1 MIFNAINR
9 LLIFSLCLLAVSCAL
24 QSCEQNPRNTV
35 VTETDISVTITTE
48 NYIVEIEKQG
58 FRYEFRQPDGTIIAP
73 AHPHSGIQI
82 GLEDQPVSNVVQTKL
97 LERKA
102 DHVRFEVVTDD
113 GVRAE
118 ILLTPEDYA
127 VKMQVTPVEEGNY
140 TIIGRTAGL
149 VPAYGMADHAAYG
162 GRSWRDMRP
171 TVELTGFDMDS
182 VRHTRSVIRMQSNFV
197 IFPTHGFA
205 NVNIEPGDKVVRI
218 TGEENVQ
225 GSRDIRSL
233 PALYYFV
240 GSPKQIYQ
248 SFLDVR
254 NKEGYPVYKPKY
266 QWFGVGWEAFGAL
279 AWNTNHESVKENINQ
294 YLELGYPLEWMV
306 IGSGFWPSGEG
317 EFDAHG
323 NPVRRSEADEEAAAK
338 LRATTSFGMWDAV
351 KYPDPK
357 ATIGYFQSRGLKVMI
372 GLRIG
377 FIQGGPFTQEGLD
390 NKYFIENEKGE
401 PQLFSIA
408 FPRSP
413 LYLLNTRNPQAVE
426 WYVGLSQKWL
436 DYGINGFKEDLYG
449 YPQEL
454 PDDLID
460 PVNRALMNR
469 GVYIMGRNQYLGSA
483 SDIHRYDD
491 FNYDQHQDRG
501 PINGLA
507 YAYSGFPN
515 VYPDIVG
522 GTGLATRFGGE
533 SKDRLAVYLMRY
545 AQYAALHPSMSFG
558 FGPWNFDDE
567 VVEVTRNAAML
578 HDRLQ
583 PYTYSYAIKAYK
595 TGFPYPMTPLPLA
608 YPHDPGVYGLANTT
622 RRSYQWLIGESLLAT
637 PLYGD
642 DYDTATGRDVYL
654 PEGTWIEYDSGKVHK
669 GPATLAN
676 YPLPIGKTALF
687 VGGSGIVVEEIDGQL
702 KGRLYP
708 VTDYAEMIFYDKDG
722 ETQSTIT
729 VANPDWE
736 NPTVVNQS
744 TGEQV
749 IGSWNRHAYEFIF
762 TPGNNYTVK

>member
-1 MIFNAINR
+1 MIFKAINR
-9 LLIFSLCLLAVSCAL
+9 LLISSLCLLAVSCAL
-24 QSCEQNPRNTV
+24 QSSEQNPKNTV
-35 VTETDISVTITTE
+35 VTETDQSVIITTE

-58 FRYEFRQPDGTIIAP
+58 FRYEFRQPDGKIVAP

-82 GLEDQPVSNVVQTKL
+82 GLEDQPVSNVVQTRL
-97 LERKA
+97 LEQKA
-102 DHVRFEVVTDD
+102 NHVRFEVETDD

-127 VKMQVTPVEEGNY
+127 VKMQVTPVDKGKY

-149 VPAYGMADHAAYG
+149 GPAYGMADHAAYG

-182 VRHTRSVIRMQSNFV
+182 VRHDRSVIRMQSNFV

-225 GSRDIRSL
+225 GSRDIRLL

-279 AWNTNHESVKENINQ
+279 AWNTNHETVKENINQ

-306 IGSGFWPSGEG
+306 IGSGFWPSGDG
-317 EFDAHG
+317 EFDEHG
-323 NPVRRSEADEEAAAK
+323 SPLRSITDEEAAAK

-357 ATIGYFQSRGLKVMI
+357 ATIRYFQSRGLKVNI

-390 NKYFIENEKGE
+390 NNYFIENEKGE
-401 PQLFSIA
+401 PQLFRIA

-413 LYLLNTRNPQAVE
+413 SYLLNTRNPQAVE

-436 DYGINGFKEDLYG
+436 DYGIDGFKEDLYG
-449 YPQEL
+449 FPQEL

-460 PVNRALMNR
+460 PVNRALMDK
-469 GVYIMGRNQYLGSA
+469 GVYIMGRNQYLGSP

-491 FNYDQHQDRG
+491 FNHNHFQDRG

-507 YAYSGFPN
+507 YAYSGFPY

-522 GTGLATRFGGE
+522 GTGLATRFGDE
-533 SKDRLAVYLMRY
+533 SKDQLAVYLMRY
-545 AQYAALHPSMSFG
+545 AEYAALHPSMSFG

-567 VVEVTRNAAML
+567 VVQVTRNAAML

-595 TGFPYPMTPLPLA
+595 TGFPYPKTPLPLA
-608 YPHDPGVYGLANTT
+608 YPDDPGVYGLANTT

-642 DYDTATGRDVYL
+642 DYATATSRDVYL
-654 PEGTWIEYDSGKVHK
+654 PRGTWMEYDSGKVHN
-669 GPATLAN
+669 GPTTLAN

-729 VANPDWE
+729 LANPDWE

-744 TGEQV
+744 TGKQV
-749 IGSWNRHAYEFIF
+749 IGSWNRHAYEFLF
-762 TPGNNYTVK
+762 TPGYNYTVE